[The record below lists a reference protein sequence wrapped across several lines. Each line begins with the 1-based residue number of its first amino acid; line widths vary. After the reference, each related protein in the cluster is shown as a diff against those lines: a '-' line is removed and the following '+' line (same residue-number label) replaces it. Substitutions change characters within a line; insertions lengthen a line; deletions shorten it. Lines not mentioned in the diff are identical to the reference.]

1 MANHN
6 LQHAQ
11 NAPQL
16 MILQH
21 KFFYAIFFWYI
32 FQKALTVLWVEFE
45 GCPLL
50 IDGLSGSGFVWHAGH
65 ALYASDEYLKNKS
78 ETC

>member
-1 MANHN
+1 MHVPTDDFAT
-6 LQHAQ
+6 QVFDA
-11 NAPQL
+11 
-16 MILQH
+16 I
-21 KFFYAIFFWYI
+21 KFFFGYI
-32 FQKALTVLWVEFE
+32 FQKTLTVLWVEFE

>member
-1 MANHN
+1 MHKMYHNDFATQVCDAN
-6 LQHAQ
+6 
-11 NAPQL
+11 
-16 MILQH
+16 
-21 KFFYAIFFWYI
+21 KFFFGYI
-32 FQKALTVLWVEFE
+32 FQKTLTVLWVEFE

-78 ETC
+78 ENC